1 MDEKHAILQTGR
13 TYRHRFNVCGAIR
26 FARAVCSVRNA
37 KLASRTRVIRVGLPE
52 PRLAG
57 HCDRMGSYWRS
68 KIVVA
73 LLALSRTRSCGISY
87 LVRQLCRQRDYLA
100 QRTLPA
106 DRRRQDDS
114 KEGRLTLRCASGH
127 CTRNVSLNSPP
138 RLGGVA
144 APSIK
149 CREASLAG
157 ADGVVDQ

>member
-1 MDEKHAILQTGR
+1 MDEKHAILQAGR
-13 TYRHRFNVCGAIR
+13 TYRHWFDVCGAIR

-73 LLALSRTRSCGISY
+73 LLALSRTRSCGLSY

-114 KEGRLTLRCASGH
+114 KVKLFRSVLPRITRITRMSAQYLHTAGIQCAA
-127 CTRNVSLNSPP
+127 R
-138 RLGGVA
+138 
-144 APSIK
+144 PS
-149 CREASLAG
+149 ASFA
-157 ADGVVDQ
+157 